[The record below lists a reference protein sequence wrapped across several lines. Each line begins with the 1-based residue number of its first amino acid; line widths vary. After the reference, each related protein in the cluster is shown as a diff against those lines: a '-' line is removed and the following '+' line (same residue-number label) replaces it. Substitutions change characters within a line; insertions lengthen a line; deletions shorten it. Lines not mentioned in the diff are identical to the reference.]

1 MSKPSVGLS
10 MLSGM
15 RRTRQICCGMMLYC
29 LLGSVASASMSIP
42 SGASLQLNGG
52 ALSLGES
59 SLSLGGTLAVDSG
72 QLVGVTDLTTLAG
85 SALSAASGL
94 IELSGNWSVPGAFNA
109 GMGAVNFI
117 DGSSGVSS
125 IHGSNAFF
133 VLSLISAAGKH
144 IVLDPGGIQQ
154 ITQQLEIQGT
164 AAQPIQ
170 IERLPDGD
178 IGQMNLLAGGI
189 QLISHV
195 GVSNVYAT
203 DQPLAPDLTN
213 EGGSGN
219 AFGWFGTLPP
229 PPVPIPASSALS
241 LLTLFGLILVAVLS
255 FNRRRSFTNN
265 NGC

>member
-1 MSKPSVGLS
+1 MSKPPAVSAVMGAVQR
-10 MLSGM
+10 M
-15 RRTRQICCGMMLYC
+15 RIICYGALLYC
-29 LLGSVASASMSIP
+29 ALGSVASASMSIP
-42 SGASLQLNGG
+42 TGASLQLNGG
-52 ALSLGES
+52 TLSLGES
-59 SLSLGGTLAVDSG
+59 ALNLGGTLGVGSG
-72 QLVGVTDLTTLAG
+72 QLVGLTDLTTLPG

-94 IELSGNWSVPGAFNA
+94 IELSGNWTVPGTFNA

-133 VLSLISAAGKH
+133 VLSLVSAAGKH

-203 DQPLAPDLTN
+203 GQPLAPDLTN

-219 AFGWFGTLPP
+219 AYGWFGTLPP
-229 PPVPIPASSALS
+229 PPVPIPASSPLS
-241 LLTLFGLILVAVLS
+241 LLTLFGLILVAVFS
-255 FNRRRSFTNN
+255 FNRRNPFAKNR
-265 NGC
+265 GY